1 MVDLL
6 KAIMDKYDGDT
17 DLKAALSGGLYH
29 LEAKQGTAFPYGV
42 FYIVSD
48 VPNWTF
54 TSNMEE
60 VVIHFNLFSKAKSVT
75 EIGDLFT
82 KLKTCFDWC
91 TLDISNYHSIYMKRE
106 LSEPLPK
113 MGKVWQYAI
122 SYRGLFEEI

>member
-6 KAIMDKYDGDT
+6 KSIMDEYDGDT

-42 FYIVSD
+42 FYLVSD

-60 VVIHFNLFSKAKSVT
+60 VVIHFNLFSKANSVT

-82 KLKTCFDWC
+82 KLKACFDW
-91 TLDISNYHSIYMKRE
+91 TSLSIDNYYSIYMKRE
-106 LSEPLPK
+106 LSELLK
-113 MGKVWQYAI
+113 LGNVFQYAV
-122 SYRGLFEEI
+122 SYRVELEES

>member
-17 DLKAALSGGLYH
+17 DLKTALSGGLYH
-29 LEAKQGTAFPYGV
+29 LEAKQEVTFPYGV
-42 FYIVSD
+42 FYLVSD

-60 VVIHFNLFSKAKSVT
+60 VVIHFNLFSKANSVT

-82 KLKTCFDWC
+82 KLKACFDWI
-91 TLDISNYHSIYMKRE
+91 TLSIDNYTSIFFKRE
-106 LSEPLPK
+106 LSELMK
-113 MGKVWQYAI
+113 LDGVFQYAV
-122 SYRGLFEEI
+122 SYRIMLEES